1 MLSEGVITEYLKK
14 LENRLKY
21 EQAILPV
28 QQMREGQ
35 EQCLKDIERL
45 KIRIETIRVILEL

>member
-1 MLSEGVITEYLKK
+1 MLNEKQIREYLKK
-14 LENRLKY
+14 LEDRLKY
-21 EQAILPV
+21 ERELLRV

-45 KIRIETIRVILEL
+45 KIRIETVKSIL